1 MKTFL
6 LRSFLLLVFMLC
18 CQTNNATS
26 KQTTVWKTSYDT
38 NTSTDSYG
46 NTNKDVRFKFE
57 VTSSGVVAF
66 THAGSALSRT
76 SMYLLHH
83 LSNGKIQEISF
94 SSDAIQT
101 PIIQGIWKN
110 SNVKNYVEQDLRKMS
125 TEQAFLCESLAEGVY
140 ELVSEGT
147 DTGYSNN
154 GDIHLNVYSAAPNMN
169 TIKVGSTDEE
179 LFFMHE
185 LKTELST
192 KVYCFF

>member
-1 MKTFL
+1 
-6 LRSFLLLVFMLC
+6 
-18 CQTNNATS
+18 
-26 KQTTVWKTSYDT
+26 
-38 NTSTDSYG
+38 
-46 NTNKDVRFKFE
+46 
-57 VTSSGVVAF
+57 
-66 THAGSALSRT
+66 
-76 SMYLLHH
+76 MYLFTFIFL
-83 LSNGKIQEISF
+83 NGKIQKFLFPVMRSN
-94 SSDAIQT
+94 A
-101 PIIQGIWKN
+101 IIQGIWKN

-185 LKTELST
+185 LKTETFYESLL
-192 KVYCFF
+192 FF